1 MTPGEMAELA
11 RIVAAQVMSHLD
23 ETWNRPAA
31 VSLEEAARLLS
42 CSPKHIGRLVKS
54 GELRLV
60 TIGKLRRVPM
70 TEIHRLSTP
79 LALEMTLQPS
89 LRRMPRYSA
98 AQAEAELARLR
109 AQQPPA
115 VPESVR
121 LKAMLKGRPPAV
133 PASAQLRAL
142 RKAHPYLMPT
152 SAQPGGER

>member
-70 TEIHRLSTP
+70 TEVYRLTSV
-79 LALEMTLQPS
+79 ALEMTLQPS

-121 LKAMLKGRPPAV
+121 LKAMLKARPPAV
-133 PASAQLRAL
+133 PASAQLRAM